1 MKVSRIKGLTN
12 KSDRERWEVRY
23 LGFLQEVVRF
33 FSTEERAGQ
42 WSRQVGK
49 KRATI
54 KRIY

>member
-1 MKVSRIKGLTN
+1 MKVSRIKGLMN
-12 KSDRERWEVRY
+12 KNDKERWEVRY